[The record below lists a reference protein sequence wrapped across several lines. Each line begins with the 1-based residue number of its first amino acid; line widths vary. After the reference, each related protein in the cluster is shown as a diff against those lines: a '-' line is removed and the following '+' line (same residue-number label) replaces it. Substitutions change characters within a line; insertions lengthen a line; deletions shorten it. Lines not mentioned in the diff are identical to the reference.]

1 MTEMF
6 HQRTFNPDSAQP
18 VEGGPIVQPV
28 EPAARPVPI
37 DAYAPRHETI
47 GAVIDIS
54 GGGARLEIDGVR
66 LAALGEDPDPSIAMS
81 GQVGSQ
87 VKIECGR
94 KWLLANVRSLKG
106 AEGGKVH
113 AEIDFLGEGDEDA
126 QTGRLINFK
135 RGITSYPIPGNRVFP
150 VTGRDLKQMFAADER
165 AHIEIGTVYP
175 TKDVRGALYVDALLG
190 KHFALLGSTGTGKS
204 TSAALIMHRICDL
217 SPEGHIVMI
226 DPHGEYSAAFK
237 GHGELFNVD
246 NLAMP
251 YWLMNFEEHCEV
263 FITTQGSDRQRDAD
277 ILAKCLLQARGKNR
291 AAEGLTKLTVDSPIP
306 YTLSDLTMAIS
317 NEMGVL
323 NKAGDTA
330 PYMRLKTKIEEL
342 KSDPRYQFMFSGML
356 VADTM
361 TSFISK
367 IFRLPAKG
375 KPISIIDVSGVPSD
389 IVSVVVAVLSR
400 LVFDYAIW
408 SRSEKQR
415 PVLLVCEEAH
425 RYVPSDKTGN
435 GQAVR
440 KILERIAKEGRKY
453 GVALGLITQRPSD
466 LAEGVLSQCGTI
478 IAMRLNN
485 DRDQQFVKNAMPEG
499 SRGFLD
505 VIPALRNR
513 ECIVCGEG
521 VSIPIR
527 VAFDELERDRRP
539 ASSDPLFSDLWR
551 QTGDEEAMVQRV
563 VKRWRAQGR

>member
-1 MTEMF
+1 M
-6 HQRTFNPDSAQP
+6 DIP
-18 VEGGPIVQPV
+18 VEQGPIGRVV
-28 EPAARPVPI
+28 
-37 DAYAPRHETI
+37 
-47 GAVIDIS
+47 DIS
-54 GGGARLEIDGVR
+54 GGGARLEIDPAR
-66 LAALGEDPDPSIAMS
+66 LNALADDPDPSVAMS

-87 VKIECGR
+87 VKLECGR
-94 KWLLANVRSLKG
+94 KWLLANVRSLKSG
-106 AEGGKVH
+106 DGSGGSVI
-113 AEIDFLGEGDEDA
+113 AEIDFLGEGEEDK
-126 QTGRLINFK
+126 QSGRIVDFR

-150 VTGRDLKQMFAADER
+150 VTGRDLKQMFSADER

-263 FITTQGSDRQRDAD
+263 FITTSGSDRQRDSD
-277 ILAKCLLQARGKNR
+277 ILAKCLLIARGKNR

-306 YTLSDLTMAIS
+306 YTLSDLTTAIG
-317 NEMGVL
+317 NEMGLL

-361 TSFISK
+361 AGFLAK

-408 SRSEKQR
+408 SRSELQR
-415 PVLLVCEEAH
+415 PVLLICEEAH
-425 RYVPSDKTGN
+425 RYVPADKTGN

-527 VAFDELERDRRP
+527 VAFDDLERDRRP
-539 ASSDPLFSDLWR
+539 ASSDPIFSALWR
-551 QTGDEEAMVQRV
+551 QSGEEEAMVQRV

>member
-1 MTEMF
+1 MTDML
-6 HQRTFNPDSAQP
+6 HVRTFTPTDGATEIEAAPD
-18 VEGGPIVQPV
+18 V
-28 EPAARPVPI
+28 
-37 DAYAPRHETI
+37 APRPHVPFDPVAAPHAAI
-47 GAVIDIS
+47 GQVVDIG
-54 GGGARLEIDGVR
+54 GGGARLEIDGER
-66 LAALGEDPDPSIAMS
+66 LNTLASDPDPSVAMS

-87 VKIECGR
+87 VKIECGN

-106 AEGGKVH
+106 ADASRIS

-126 QTGRLINFK
+126 QTKRIVNFK

-150 VTGRDLKQMFAADER
+150 VTGRDLKQMFSADER
-165 AHIEIGTVYP
+165 PHIEIGTVYP
-175 TKDVRGALYVDALLG
+175 TKDVRGALYIDALLG

-217 SPEGHIVMI
+217 APEGHIVMV

-237 GHGELFNVD
+237 GNGELFNVD

-263 FITTQGSDRQRDAD
+263 FLTTQGSDRQRDAD
-277 ILAKCLLQARGKNR
+277 ILAKCLLLARSKNR

-361 TSFISK
+361 TAFISK

-425 RYVPSDKTGN
+425 RYVPADKTGN

-527 VAFDELERDRRP
+527 VSFDDLERDRRP

-551 QTGDEEAMVQRV
+551 QTGDEDAMVQRV

>member
-1 MTEMF
+1 MTDML
-6 HQRTFNPDSAQP
+6 NPQGFQSD
-18 VEGGPIVQPV
+18 
-28 EPAARPVPI
+28 EPATPSERA
-37 DAYAPRHETI
+37 APTVAAITQPRTERHAHI
-47 GAVIDIS
+47 GIVTEIS
-54 GGGARLEIDGVR
+54 GGGARIQVDG
-66 LAALGEDPDPSIAMS
+66 AALRALGQDPDPSVALS

-87 VKIECGR
+87 VKLEVGKR
-94 KWLLANVRSLKG
+94 WLLANVRNLKTG
-106 AEGGKVH
+106 DGSDVVLAD
-113 AEIDFLGEGDEDA
+113 IDFLGEGDESEA
-126 QTGRLINFK
+126 GKLVNFK

-150 VTGRDLKQMFAADER
+150 VTGDDLKQMFSADER

-175 TKDVRGALYVDALLG
+175 TKDVRGALYIDAMLG

-204 TSAALIMHRICDL
+204 TSAALIMHRICDMA
-217 SPEGHIVMI
+217 PEGHIVMI

-237 GHGELFNVD
+237 GYGELFNVD

-263 FITTQGSDRQRDAD
+263 ILTSQGADRQADAD
-277 ILAKCLLQARGKNR
+277 ILAKCLLFARSKNR

-306 YTLSDLTMAIS
+306 YTLTDLTNAIQ
-317 NEMGVL
+317 NEMGML
-323 NKAGDTA
+323 NKATDTA
-330 PYMRLKTKIEEL
+330 PYMRLKTKIDEL
-342 KSDPRYQFMFSGML
+342 KADPRYSFMFSGML
-356 VADTM
+356 VADSM
-361 TSFISK
+361 TQFISK

-375 KPISIIDVSGVPSD
+375 KPISIVDVSGVPSD
-389 IVSVVVAVLSR
+389 ITSVVVAVLSR

-408 SRSEKQR
+408 SRNELQR
-415 PVLLVCEEAH
+415 PVLLICEEAH
-425 RYVPSDKTGN
+425 RYVPADKTGS

-453 GVALGLITQRPSD
+453 GVSLGLITQRPSD

-485 DRDQQFVKNAMPEG
+485 ERDQHFVKAAMPEG
-499 SRGFLD
+499 ARGFLD

-527 VAFDELERDRRP
+527 VAFDDLEHSRRP
-539 ASSDPLFSDLWR
+539 ASSDPMFSELWK
-551 QTGDEEAMVQRV
+551 QSGEEEAMVARV

>member
-6 HQRTFNPDSAQP
+6 HQRTFSPEAAEPVAPVAQ
-18 VEGGPIVQPV
+18 
-28 EPAARPVPI
+28 VPI
-37 DAYAPRHETI
+37 DAYAARHEAI
-47 GAVIDIS
+47 GRVVDIS
-54 GGGARLEIDGVR
+54 GGGARLEID
-66 LAALGEDPDPSIAMS
+66 AALLRKLGDDADPSVAMS

-94 KWLLANVRSLKG
+94 KWLLSNVRSLK
-106 AEGGKVH
+106 AADSAGGKVL
-113 AEIDFLGEGDEDA
+113 AEIDFLGEGDEDS
-126 QTGRLINFK
+126 QTGRIVNFK

-150 VTGRDLKQMFAADER
+150 VTGRDLKQMFAADDR

-204 TSAALIMHRICDL
+204 TSAALIMHRICEL
-217 SPEGHIVMI
+217 APEGHIVMI

-237 GHGELFNVD
+237 GYGELFN
-246 NLAMP
+246 
-251 YWLMNFEEHCEV
+251 
-263 FITTQGSDRQRDAD
+263 AD
-277 ILAKCLLQARGKNR
+277 ILAKCLLMARGKNR

-361 TSFISK
+361 GGFISK

-415 PVLLVCEEAH
+415 PVLLICEEAH
-425 RYVPSDKTGN
+425 RYVPADKTGS

-527 VAFDELERDRRP
+527 VAFDDLERDRRP

-551 QTGDEEAMVQRV
+551 QTGDEEQMVQRV

>member
-6 HQRTFNPDSAQP
+6 HQRTFNP
-18 VEGGPIVQPV
+18 
-28 EPAARPVPI
+28 AAAEPVP
-37 DAYAPRHETI
+37 APPVRVPVVPAEVVHEAI
-47 GAVIDIS
+47 GAVVDIG
-54 GGGARLEIDGVR
+54 GGGARLEIDGVK
-66 LAALGEDPDPSIAMS
+66 LTAIGSDPDPSVAMS

-87 VKIECGR
+87 VKIECGS
-94 KWLLANVRSLKG
+94 KWLLANVRTLKG
-106 AEGGKVH
+106 SIGGDNKVS
-113 AEIDFLGEGDEDA
+113 AEIDFLGEGDEDP
-126 QTGRLINFK
+126 QSGRIVNFK

-150 VTGRDLKQMFAADER
+150 VTGKDLKQMFSADER
-165 AHIEIGTVYP
+165 PHIEIGTVYP

-204 TSAALIMHRICDL
+204 TSAALIMHRICEL
-217 SPEGHIVMI
+217 MPEGHIVMV

-237 GHGELFNVD
+237 GYGELFNVD

-263 FITTQGSDRQRDAD
+263 FITTQGSDRQRDSD
-277 ILAKCLLQARGKNR
+277 ILAKCLLIARGKNR

-317 NEMGVL
+317 NEMGIL

-361 TSFISK
+361 TTFISK

-425 RYVPSDKTGN
+425 RYVPADKTGN

-527 VAFDELERDRRP
+527 VAFDDLERDRRP
-539 ASSDPLFSDLWR
+539 ASSDPLFSDLWK
-551 QTGDEEAMVQRV
+551 QTGDEEQMVSRV